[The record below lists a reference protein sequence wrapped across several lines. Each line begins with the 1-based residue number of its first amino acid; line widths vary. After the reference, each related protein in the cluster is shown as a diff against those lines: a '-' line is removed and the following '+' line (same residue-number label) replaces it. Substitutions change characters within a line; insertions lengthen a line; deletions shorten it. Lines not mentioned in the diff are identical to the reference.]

1 MYYQRQSC
9 VVKVTSFLKD
19 LEQATLYTPDS
30 KLLVALTNLKATK
43 DMETSKYVENVT
55 PKN

>member
-1 MYYQRQSC
+1 M
-9 VVKVTSFLKD
+9 KVTSFLKD

-43 DMETSKYVENVT
+43 DMETSKYVEHVT